1 MGARAAGGELLL
13 FLDDDVPLSPQWASA
28 YASAFTTHNDM
39 AAAGG
44 PIRPTWE
51 VPPPEWLVEFIDRKY
66 PYTGGE
72 IQFGPLSL
80 FERSDEL
87 VLDPRGYFFSANM
100 AIRRDVFFDVAGF
113 NPDALGR
120 VVLGDG
126 EIGLA
131 SKLWARGLLVGY
143 VPDAEL
149 QHHIGPE
156 RMTVRYLR
164 RRMSRQGSVD
174 AYTQFHPE
182 VPGRRA
188 LARHAV
194 TMGYRAAAR
203 SVKAARHWNRTDP
216 AGVVAQMEAAQA
228 AQHVLYTVRLMFDQ
242 KRRALVER
250 EGWLETS
257 PHEEHATR
265 EARNGSHALT
275 VRRLAAKM
283 PGARRTV
290 RTARRWRRARAER
303 EYRQR
308 FAGDCY
314 GCWWGVFSS
323 FDEAIR
329 SAPDT
334 KPVGATTPELAAR
347 HRAMLEQEN
356 WEGRGGL
363 LNSYDYPVLFWL
375 SELLKDESNRTV
387 FDFGGS
393 VGVHFYTY
401 GGRLRFPPGLRWTI
415 CELPAISE
423 VGRQIA
429 VERNASIGFTTSFE
443 EADGEDVLLAS
454 AIIQDVGDLGDML
467 RGLQRPPRHV
477 LINRLP
483 LDDGPAFVTLQ
494 NAGSA
499 FCPMYVFNHDDFIDS
514 LRAAGYELV
523 DVWDDLVDGCIIP
536 FHDKA
541 VPYRGFYLKR
551 GDVSSAPPAQ

>member
-1 MGARAAGGELLL
+1 MIIPTHDRAASLARTLRSALDLDFPPDGFEILVVDDSSTDETAEVVRELQRAPGVPAIRYLRGKHLEVTEARHMGARAAGGELLL
-13 FLDDDVPLSPQWASA
+13 FLDDDVTLSPQWASA

-250 EGWLETS
+250 EG
-257 PHEEHATR
+257 
-265 EARNGSHALT
+265 
-275 VRRLAAKM
+275 
-283 PGARRTV
+283 
-290 RTARRWRRARAER
+290 
-303 EYRQR
+303 
-308 FAGDCY
+308 
-314 GCWWGVFSS
+314 
-323 FDEAIR
+323 
-329 SAPDT
+329 
-334 KPVGATTPELAAR
+334 
-347 HRAMLEQEN
+347 
-356 WEGRGGL
+356 
-363 LNSYDYPVLFWL
+363 
-375 SELLKDESNRTV
+375 
-387 FDFGGS
+387 
-393 VGVHFYTY
+393 
-401 GGRLRFPPGLRWTI
+401 
-415 CELPAISE
+415 
-423 VGRQIA
+423 
-429 VERNASIGFTTSFE
+429 
-443 EADGEDVLLAS
+443 
-454 AIIQDVGDLGDML
+454 
-467 RGLQRPPRHV
+467 
-477 LINRLP
+477 
-483 LDDGPAFVTLQ
+483 
-494 NAGSA
+494 
-499 FCPMYVFNHDDFIDS
+499 
-514 LRAAGYELV
+514 
-523 DVWDDLVDGCIIP
+523 
-536 FHDKA
+536 
-541 VPYRGFYLKR
+541 
-551 GDVSSAPPAQ
+551 